1 MGYIMT
7 FLETYLVPVII
18 VVLVFFVIMLLSC
31 FKIFEKAKIDGY
43 KVLIPLY
50 NLYLF
55 VKIADLPIF
64 VVPLLLIPFLNILVF
79 WFVSYRIGDRFHK
92 NVIFN
97 IGLCIFPF
105 LFYPILAFSKSLYKP
120 AEEIGHI
127 RAQEQ
132 NSTLY
137 NQFPDVEE
145 VVSEEPLIAPV
156 PLEEHYTE
164 SEMSAEPVYSEEME
178 PQMVGGT
185 MVPPIGQMPEN
196 PLGIVEEMEHDNLIL
211 DVDKESAWEDKE
223 QLSEAELTKKVVT
236 IDPMKD
242 DPLFNPDA
250 MPVKAASL
258 DQYKVCKH
266 CRARLDM
273 DAKVCFLCGHRIEEE
288 EE

>member
-7 FLETYLVPVII
+7 FLETYMIPVII
-18 VVLVFFVIMLLSC
+18 VSSIFLIIMLLSC

-43 KVLIPLY
+43 KVLIPFY

-55 VKIADLPIF
+55 VKIADLPVF
-64 VVPLLLIPFLNILVF
+64 VVPLLFIPFLNVLVF
-79 WFVSYRIGDRFHK
+79 WFISYRIGERFHK

-97 IGLCIFPF
+97 LGLCILPF
-105 LFYPILAFSKSLYKP
+105 LFYPILAFTKSLYKP

-145 VVSEEPLIAPV
+145 VVSEEPEIDPV
-156 PLEEHYTE
+156 PLEDSYIEPEIPIEIPSNEE
-164 SEMSAEPVYSEEME
+164 S
-178 PQMVGGT
+178 T
-185 MVPPIGQMPEN
+185 MN
-196 PLGIVEEMEHDNLIL
+196 PLGIVEEMEQDNLIL
-211 DVDKESAWEDKE
+211 DIDKESAWEDRE
-223 QLSEAELTKKVVT
+223 QLSEVELTKKVVT

>member
-7 FLETYLVPVII
+7 FLETYMISII
-18 VVLVFFVIMLLSC
+18 IISSVFLVIMLLSC

-50 NLYLF
+50 NVYLF
-55 VKIADLPIF
+55 VKVADLPIF
-64 VVPLLLIPFLNILVF
+64 VVPLLFIPFLNLFIF
-79 WFVSYRIGDRFHK
+79 WFISYRIGERFHK
-92 NVIFN
+92 NIIFN
-97 IGLCIFPF
+97 IGLCLFPF
-105 LFYPILAFSKSLYKP
+105 LFYPILAFGKSLYKP
-120 AEEIGHI
+120 AEEMGHI
-127 RAQEQ
+127 RMQEQ

-145 VVSEEPLIAPV
+145 VVSEELPIESTSLEEPLSSEEPMV
-156 PLEEHYTE
+156 PLAPISTLQTTE
-164 SEMSAEPVYSEEME
+164 N
-178 PQMVGGT
+178 T
-185 MVPPIGQMPEN
+185 
-196 PLGIVEEMEHDNLIL
+196 LGIVEEMEQDNLIL
-211 DVDKESAWEDKE
+211 DVDRESAWEDKE
-223 QLSEAELTKKVVT
+223 QLSETELTKKVVT

-273 DAKVCFLCGHRIEEE
+273 DAKVCFLCGHRMEEE

>member
-7 FLETYLVPVII
+7 FLETYMISII
-18 VVLVFFVIMLLSC
+18 IISTIFLVIMLLSC

-43 KVLIPLY
+43 KILIPFY

-64 VVPLLLIPFLNILVF
+64 IVPLLLVPFVNILVF
-79 WFVSYRIGDRFHK
+79 WFISYRIGERFQK
-92 NVIFN
+92 STIFN
-97 IGLCIFPF
+97 IGLCILPF
-105 LFYPILAFSKSLYKP
+105 LFYPILAFSNSLYKP
-120 AEEIGHI
+120 AEELGHI
-127 RAQEQ
+127 RVQEQ

-145 VVSEEPLIAPV
+145 VVN
-156 PLEEHYTE
+156 EEHQAE
-164 SEMSAEPVYSEEME
+164 SVFPEETLSEILPDEISVVQA
-178 PQMVGGT
+178 PAGT
-185 MVPPIGQMPEN
+185 
-196 PLGIVEEMEHDNLIL
+196 VEEVEQDNLIL
-211 DVDKESAWEDKE
+211 DIDQESAWEDGK
-223 QLSEAELTKKVVT
+223 QLSEIERTKKVVT
-236 IDPMKD
+236 IDPIKD

-250 MPVKAASL
+250 MPVKVASL

-273 DAKVCFLCGHRIEEE
+273 DAKICFLCGHRIEEE

>member
-1 MGYIMT
+1 MGYFMT
-7 FLETYLVPVII
+7 FLETYLIPII
-18 VVLVFFVIMLLSC
+18 MIASIFLIVMLVAC

-64 VVPLLLIPFLNILVF
+64 VVPLLFVPFINILVF
-79 WFVSYRIGDRFHK
+79 WFVSYRIGERFQK
-92 NVIFN
+92 NTIFN
-97 IGLCIFPF
+97 IGLCILP
-105 LFYPILAFSKSLYKP
+105 LVFYPILAFSKSLYKP

-127 RAQEQ
+127 RVQEQ

-145 VVSEEPLIAPV
+145 VVSDEGFPVEPVPIE
-156 PLEEHYTE
+156 PLEET
-164 SEMSAEPVYSEEME
+164 SLATPVEPIA
-178 PQMVGGT
+178 
-185 MVPPIGQMPEN
+185 PPIDIPVNQVPTN
-196 PLGIVEEMEHDNLIL
+196 PLGVVEDMEHENLIL
-211 DVDKESAWEDKE
+211 DVDKESAWEDRE

-236 IDPMKD
+236 IDPIKD

-273 DAKVCFLCGHRIEEE
+273 DAKICFLCGHRIEEE

>member
-18 VVLVFFVIMLLSC
+18 VVLVFFIIMLLSC

-55 VKIADLPIF
+55 VKIADLPVF
-64 VVPLLLIPFLNILVF
+64 VVPLLFIPFLNILVF
-79 WFVSYRIGDRFHK
+79 WFVSYRIGERFHK

-97 IGLCIFPF
+97 IGLCLFPF
-105 LFYPILAFSKSLYKP
+105 LFYPILAFTKSLYKP
-120 AEEIGHI
+120 ALEIGHI

-145 VVSEEPLIAPV
+145 VVGDELPIEPV
-156 PLEEHYTE
+156 PLEETYTE
-164 SEMSAEPVYSEEME
+164 PEMPVEPMTVDNQIPIVET
-178 PQMVGGT
+178 PQS
-185 MVPPIGQMPEN
+185 
-196 PLGIVEEMEHDNLIL
+196 PLGNVEEMEHDNLIL
-211 DVDKESAWEDKE
+211 DVDKESAWEDRE

-236 IDPMKD
+236 IDPIKD

>member
-1 MGYIMT
+1 MT
-7 FLETYLVPVII
+7 FLETYLIPVII
-18 VVLVFFVIMLLSC
+18 VVSIFLLIMLISC
-31 FKIFEKAKIDGY
+31 FRIFEKAKIDGY

-64 VVPLLLIPFLNILVF
+64 IVPLLLIPFLNIFVF
-79 WFVSYRIGDRFHK
+79 WFISYRIGERFHK
-92 NVIFN
+92 NFIFN

-105 LFYPILAFSKSLYKP
+105 LFYPILAFTKSLYKP
-120 AEEIGHI
+120 AEEMGQI
-127 RAQEQ
+127 RSQDQ

-137 NQFPDVEE
+137 NQFPAVEE
-145 VVSEEPLIAPV
+145 VVSEELPIKPV
-156 PLEEHYTE
+156 PLEETYQ
-164 SEMSAEPVYSEEME
+164 EPVTQLE
-178 PQMVGGT
+178 P
-185 MVPPIGQMPEN
+185 VPNETPVIEQPEN
-196 PLGIVEEMEHDNLIL
+196 PLGVVEEMEQDNLIL
-211 DVDKESAWEDKE
+211 DVDNESAWEDKE
-223 QLSEAELTKKVVT
+223 QLSETELTKKVVT
-236 IDPMKD
+236 IDPIKD